1 MPEIS
6 RFFGI
11 VIHMFAETGGR
22 HHRPHFHASD
32 QENSAVYAIGD
43 LTCLAG
49 NLPKKQHRLVQAWG
63 EIHRGELENDWRLLL
78 EGRIPVRIAPLR

>member
-11 VIHMFAETGGR
+11 VIHMFAETGVR
-22 HHRPHFHASD
+22 HHRPHFHASY
-32 QENSAVYAIGD
+32 QKHSAVYAIDD

-49 NLPKKQHRLVQAWG
+49 GLPKKEHRLVQAWG
-63 EIHRGELENDWRLLL
+63 EIHRSELYQDWRLLS
-78 EGRIPVRIAPLR
+78 EGRIPVRIEPLR